1 MRRKPLSATACDG
14 RKRLRFCA
22 EMLMRNKQKNDY
34 FCSRKNTNSLMLP
47 DDWSKYY
54 TRTVVYRTY
63 GLTAEELKQGYD
75 WACREFYSWDNIL
88 KASFGHDNLQQ
99 QLAHLF
105 FIWVVGRSLNRFGL
119 S

>member
-1 MRRKPLSATACDG
+1 
-14 RKRLRFCA
+14 
-22 EMLMRNKQKNDY
+22 
-34 FCSRKNTNSLMLP
+34 MLP
-47 DDWSKYY
+47 DDWSKYD

-105 FIWVVGRSLNRFGL
+105 YMGGWKKFEQFWAFMIRNGGLNRML
-119 S
+119 PMLERLLANTRSQRNVRV